1 MGKIR
6 TRTLGLEEV
15 EKKEK
20 EEQNE
25 EKKETKK
32 AVKSKKSTTVTQ
44 KKRGK
49 KYVAAKS
56 SLDKAL
62 NRKPTS
68 ITEALK
74 LLKQI
79 KYAGFDESI
88 ELHMN
93 VVKEGL
99 KGELN
104 FPHSI
109 GKKIRVAIV
118 DDKVIEKIDEG
129 KIDFDILISHP
140 SFMPKLA
147 RYAKV
152 LGPRGLMPSPKVG
165 TITDKPEVVA
175 KKFEGGLVR
184 WKTEVKAPLIHQLI
198 GKASLDD
205 KMITE
210 NVKVFI
216 NAVGRPNIQ
225 AIFIKS
231 TMSPSIQLD
240 IETI

>member
-20 EEQNE
+20 EEQKKKKVEKAVSKVKDEGQNE

-104 FPHSI
+104 FPHS
-109 GKKIRVAIV
+109 
-118 DDKVIEKIDEG
+118 
-129 KIDFDILISHP
+129 
-140 SFMPKLA
+140 
-147 RYAKV
+147 
-152 LGPRGLMPSPKVG
+152 
-165 TITDKPEVVA
+165 
-175 KKFEGGLVR
+175 
-184 WKTEVKAPLIHQLI
+184 
-198 GKASLDD
+198 
-205 KMITE
+205 
-210 NVKVFI
+210 
-216 NAVGRPNIQ
+216 
-225 AIFIKS
+225 
-231 TMSPSIQLD
+231 
-240 IETI
+240 